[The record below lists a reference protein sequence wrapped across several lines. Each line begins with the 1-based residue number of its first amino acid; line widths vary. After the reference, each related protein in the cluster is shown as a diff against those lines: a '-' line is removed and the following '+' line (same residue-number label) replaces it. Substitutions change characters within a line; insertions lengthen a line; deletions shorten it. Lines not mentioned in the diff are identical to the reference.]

1 MASNIAIDNLLRG
14 AIDMHA
20 HFAPDFVPVFRMD
33 ALDTV
38 KSAQQM
44 GMRAIVLKAHAYMTP
59 PLAALAGKLV
69 PDIKVFG
76 SICLDYEVGGLNY
89 HALGAAARIGA
100 KVVWMPTHSS
110 SNEKNKIPGI
120 TSGSDGLSLL
130 NSENKLIPE
139 IDKILSLIKEHE
151 MVLATGHIS
160 PAETIALLDAARAKG
175 ISKIVITHPSIV
187 EILKHGFK
195 MEDLRRLA
203 KMGAF
208 IEHTYVGYLP
218 NELRHDPKNLVET
231 IRAVGAEQSII
242 STDTGQS
249 GNPPVGEAMR
259 MFIALLL
266 RSGITEH
273 EIELMAKV
281 NPARLL
287 DLN

>member
-1 MASNIAIDNLLRG
+1 MVPNINIDNLLRG
-14 AIDMHA
+14 TIDMHA
-20 HFAPDFVPVFRMD
+20 HFAPDFVPAFRMD
-33 ALDTV
+33 AWDTV
-38 KSAQQM
+38 KSAQQV
-44 GMRAIVLKAHAYMTP
+44 GMKGIVLKAHAYMTA
-59 PLAALAGKLV
+59 PLAALVGKLV

-76 SICLDYEVGGLNY
+76 SICLDYEVGGFNY
-89 HALGAAARIGA
+89 HAVGAAARIGA

-110 SNEKNKIPGI
+110 SNEKNKMPGI
-120 TSGSDGLSLL
+120 TYENDGLSLL

-139 IDKILSLIKEHE
+139 IDKILSLIKEYE
-151 MVLATGHIS
+151 MVLASGHIS
-160 PAETIALLDAARAKG
+160 PAETFAMVEAARAKG

-187 EILKHGFK
+187 EILKYGLT
-195 MEDLRRLA
+195 MGDLRRLG

-266 RSGITEH
+266 REGITEQ
-273 EIELMAKV
+273 EIELMAKL